1 MNSAMEGGFFTRHRR
16 TLISAGVV
24 LVVAL
29 HIVPLLYPR
38 ERFWPIM
45 QWSMYRN
52 SSAPGPVFTR
62 IRKVF
67 ATTKSGK
74 VEAITPGYTGLS
86 IFVLE
91 RDYFRP
97 WSKGDSTAPSRL
109 LEMLNAQRREDPFV
123 DVRLEVTK
131 YTITDSGIV
140 TEQSPPTTFQPEAW
154 DSDQ

>member
-1 MNSAMEGGFFTRHRR
+1 MEAGFLTRHRR
-16 TLISAGVV
+16 TLISGGIV
-24 LVVAL
+24 LVIAL
-29 HIVPLLYPR
+29 HAVPLLYPR
-38 ERFWPIM
+38 DRFWPFM
-45 QWSMYRN
+45 QWSMYRDSN
-52 SSAPGPVFTR
+52 APGPIFTR

-97 WSKGDSTAPSRL
+97 WFKGDSTAPSRL
-109 LEMLNAQRREDPFV
+109 LEMLNVQRREDPFV
-123 DVRLEVTK
+123 GVRLEVTK
-131 YTITDSGIV
+131 YTVTDSGIV
-140 TEQSPPTTFQPEAW
+140 TEQSTPTTFQPESW